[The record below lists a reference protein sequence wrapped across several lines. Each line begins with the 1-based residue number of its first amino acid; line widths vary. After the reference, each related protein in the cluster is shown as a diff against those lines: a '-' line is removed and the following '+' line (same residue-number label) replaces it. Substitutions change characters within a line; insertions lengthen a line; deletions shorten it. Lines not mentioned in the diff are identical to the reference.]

1 MYFKDKTEIY
11 KIRLTPVQSKYIE
24 RMAEIFG
31 CSKSEIIRK
40 FIESYRLGAR
50 SLEDK

>member
-11 KIRLTPVQSKYIE
+11 KVRLTLEQSNYIQ
-24 RMAEIFG
+24 RMAELFG

-40 FIESYRLGAR
+40 MIETFRLGG
-50 SLEDK
+50 SSVEDK